1 MELCKLPIQVYV
13 QYATTLLR
21 ENAMVWWRNHMH
33 TCRVSGRTPIS
44 TWDAFKFALEQQ
56 FKPINTTILARDK
69 LRVYIQTK
77 SVQQYIREFQ
87 TILLDIPDMSELER
101 FYHFLQGLKPG
112 LRQ

>member
-1 MELCKLPIQVYV
+1 
-13 QYATTLLR
+13 
-21 ENAMVWWRNHMH
+21 MH
-33 TCRVSGRTPIS
+33 IYRVSSKTLIS

-69 LRVYIQTK
+69 LTVCVQTK

-101 FYHFLQGLKPG
+101 YYHFLQGLKPG
-112 LRQ
+112 PR